1 MGFSVRKKILIFI
14 LILIIILIIYKL
26 NRIENMKSIYK
37 IINYVP
43 IYNEI
48 ELNNGLYNYS
58 FNIFKVIIIYDFNK
72 FQRELTRINSILNL
86 EYENKEI
93 STNDYE
99 LYKYAI
105 SKRKSKIIDKI
116 VKFKSKN
123 DFDIYIK
130 NNSIQIKK
138 NLYDIYFR
146 NIYNSQYINLHS
158 AYTESSEKFEPEI
171 ISENNNQ
178 IFKLK
183 GKSNIIMFNN
193 KDLFQK
199 TKIDLSDILNI
210 STKINK
216 PILITK

>member
-93 STNDYE
+93 STNDYK
-99 LYKYAI
+99 LYNYAI
-105 SKRKSKIIDKI
+105 SRRISKIIDKI
-116 VKFKSKN
+116 VKFKSKKQ
-123 DFDIYIK
+123 FDKYIK
-130 NNSIQIKK
+130 DNNIQIKK

-146 NIYNSQYINLHS
+146 NIYNSKYINIHS
-158 AYTESSEKFEPEI
+158 VYTESSEKFEPEI

-183 GKSNIIMFNN
+183 GKSNIIMFND
-193 KDLFQK
+193 KDLIQK

>member
-93 STNDYE
+93 STDDYK
-99 LYKYAI
+99 LYNYAI

-123 DFDIYIK
+123 EFDKYIK
-130 NNSIQIKK
+130 DNSIQIKK

-158 AYTESSEKFEPEI
+158 VYTESSEKFEPEI

-183 GKSNIIMFNN
+183 GKSNIIMFND
-193 KDLFQK
+193 KDLIQK